1 VEKGAAFGAAGTREK
16 KKMPE
21 EIEAEAAL
29 TVQKETTRV
38 MKSALDTIAAGFD
51 TRFQQLTTKRLVSCW
66 TLKDS

>member
-1 VEKGAAFGAAGTREK
+1 
-16 KKMPE
+16 MPE